1 MDKKT
6 YETINK
12 LALALEDLRNAGAER
27 PDLERVKEESENPAE
42 LLAALYEAEHD
53 LRDMGF

>member
-1 MDKKT
+1 MGELK
-6 YETINK
+6 EIICE

-27 PDLERVKEESENPAE
+27 PDLERVKEESNDPAE

-53 LRDMGF
+53 LRDIGF